1 MTSSCSNT
9 ICAKAVARGKKFVS
23 LFLDNQF
30 SRLVSKY
37 GGDVTIHIAD
47 PTGIIPYSGKYS
59 LSDLTISKYV
69 RFLSSEKIHSFVDSS
84 KGNCHKI
91 VLVVKASQQN
101 KRTLEEPFFPTPFQL
116 TYYFTLVFDC
126 KTLERVNIDFN
137 GAALSIFYQYNTSPD
152 PNGLYNKYKWLAAV
166 GMDEAT
172 VENPLTFGCAAEQG
186 FQSIIGLTAE
196 QVVQYKAAAIQW
208 FLTRFGIDFT
218 NGIDIGNC
226 ILANPDFTAVMTPII
241 ASGRYRVLDSNNP
254 LIPTIDLNNPPIVT
268 LVEYAVSF
276 ITTNPT
282 PVYYTGT
289 YAAAHP
295 DGQVLADKGDDLAFG
310 IYHIAVPKT
319 VFGPAKVHL
328 VFMRNNF
335 PGHSDYIDGIPA
347 DPADHSIEHFDLY
360 SSEFG
365 PGSSTLDVAV
375 DQTSTPFRTL
385 FRQLWAFPGS
395 FVIPYYNTFTA
406 PPISL

>member
-1 MTSSCSNT
+1 MVGSGRNGRS
-9 ICAKAVARGKKFVS
+9 
-23 LFLDNQF
+23 D
-30 SRLVSKY
+30 SR
-37 GGDVTIHIAD
+37 
-47 PTGIIPYSGKYS
+47 
-59 LSDLTISKYV
+59 
-69 RFLSSEKIHSFVDSS
+69 E
-84 KGNCHKI
+84 
-91 VLVVKASQQN
+91 
-101 KRTLEEPFFPTPFQL
+101 
-116 TYYFTLVFDC
+116 
-126 KTLERVNIDFN
+126 
-137 GAALSIFYQYNTSPD
+137 
-152 PNGLYNKYKWLAAV
+152 
-166 GMDEAT
+166 
-172 VENPLTFGCAAEQG
+172 PLTFGCAAEQG

-282 PVYYTGT
+282 PVYYSGT

-310 IYHIAVPKT
+310 IYQIAVPKT

-328 VFMRNNF
+328 CL
-335 PGHSDYIDGIPA
+335 H
-347 DPADHSIEHFDLY
+347 EK
-360 SSEFG
+360 
-365 PGSSTLDVAV
+365 
-375 DQTSTPFRTL
+375 
-385 FRQLWAFPGS
+385 
-395 FVIPYYNTFTA
+395 
-406 PPISL
+406 